1 VKTNQTYSLVVKA
14 STIHLGEVRDFV
26 GNIAD
31 EYGFSKKETE
41 DIRLAVD
48 EAYTNIIKH
57 AYKYDDKK
65 EVEIEL
71 LVDGDKF
78 CVSLFDQGKTFN
90 PKNYMMPDVREQ
102 IRKKKR
108 GGMGVYLIH
117 KLMDKVEYISEDN
130 SNEIRMCKIKS

>member
-1 VKTNQTYSLVVKA
+1 MKTNQTYSLVVKA

>member
-1 VKTNQTYSLVVKA
+1 MKTNQTYSLVVKA
-14 STIHLGEVRDFV
+14 STIHLAEVRDFV

>member
-14 STIHLGEVRDFV
+14 STMHLAEVRDFV

>member
-14 STIHLGEVRDFV
+14 STMHLAEVRDFV
-26 GNIAD
+26 GDLAQ

-57 AYKYDDKK
+57 AYKYDEKK

-71 LVDGDKF
+71 HIDGDKF
-78 CVSLFDQGKTFN
+78 CVSLFDKGSTFDL
-90 PKNYMMPDVREQ
+90 KNYVMPDVREQ
-102 IRKKKR
+102 IRQKKR

-117 KLMDKVEYISEDN
+117 KLMDKVDYISEDN